1 MAMYYLTNGKEY
13 VAENELI
20 PGEYIKTTYTVKAK
34 KFTYK
39 EGMTFKKK
47 RWKKDKDFKKYKLI
61 NVETGEMVN
70 PNYMGNS
77 GAYIGDHNFDFDDGI
92 LDKII
97 HEADLIKSMAAW
109 DEKQLKEYKTVL
121 TNELSKKDSII
132 SDIYHALLEYG
143 DTHNGKRPQAHKIAK
158 ISYMFNTKI
167 QACKHNHAFYGST
180 CPVCGEPVETE
191 FTRIVGFYT
200 PVKTYSKERKAEF
213 AMREWGD
220 INAEVEAI

>member
-143 DTHNGKRPQAHKIAK
+143 DTHNGKRPQAHKMVELEISDEEIGEFLLAFNDLKEEEINGTTWIELDQNKHTKDKKVIVEK
-158 ISYMFNTKI
+158 INYLMISSY
-167 QACKHNHAFYGST
+167 
-180 CPVCGEPVETE
+180 
-191 FTRIVGFYT
+191 
-200 PVKTYSKERKAEF
+200 
-213 AMREWGD
+213 
-220 INAEVEAI
+220 

>member
-121 TNELSKKDSII
+121 TNELSKNDSII

-158 ISYMFNTKI
+158 ISYMSLTIHEERRKI
-167 QACKHNHAFYGST
+167 KLCLRYLDTMIEANANQCSPSKYKTEIEAVENKDYKARTEYYQDIQDILYG
-180 CPVCGEPVETE
+180 
-191 FTRIVGFYT
+191 
-200 PVKTYSKERKAEF
+200 
-213 AMREWGD
+213 
-220 INAEVEAI
+220 

>member
-1 MAMYYLTNGKEY
+1 
-13 VAENELI
+13 
-20 PGEYIKTTYTVKAK
+20 
-34 KFTYK
+34 
-39 EGMTFKKK
+39 
-47 RWKKDKDFKKYKLI
+47 
-61 NVETGEMVN
+61 MVN

-143 DTHNGKRPQAHKIAK
+143 YTHNGKRPQAHKIAK
-158 ISYMFNTKI
+158 ISYMSLTIHEERRKI
-167 QACKHNHAFYGST
+167 KLCLRYLDTMLEANANQCSPSKYKIEIEAAENKDYKARTEYYQDIQDILYG
-180 CPVCGEPVETE
+180 
-191 FTRIVGFYT
+191 
-200 PVKTYSKERKAEF
+200 
-213 AMREWGD
+213 
-220 INAEVEAI
+220 

>member
-158 ISYMFNTKI
+158 ISYMSLTVHEERRKI
-167 QACKHNHAFYGST
+167 KLCLRYLDTMLEANAN
-180 CPVCGEPVETE
+180 
-191 FTRIVGFYT
+191 RYT
-200 PVKTYSKERKAEF
+200 PQKYKNEMITAENKDYKARTEYYQ
-213 AMREWGD
+213 D
-220 INAEVEAI
+220 IQDILYG